1 MSVQKEEEGGEI
13 EKLKKQLYSRA
24 RKDAEGSH
32 SMDDIRSPLSEKE
45 VESVPL
51 SFQKPPE
58 EVTSEVKQPPIGAL
72 MTTRKSKMSFAAK
85 FFIGSSAFFILALGA
100 AAYLFFGGGN
110 VISPQNIDLEVVAPS
125 LVDSGKEGSVQILI
139 NNRNTSALKL
149 VDLII
154 DYPDGTRDPAAS
166 SQSLNHVRKS
176 IGTIES
182 GQQIKQTA
190 DGIFYGAEGSEQKV
204 KITLQYSV
212 TGSNAIFEKSAE
224 TSFRIGSSPV
234 SLSIDTPADIVA
246 GQAFAID
253 ITVQS
258 NAVAPLENVV
268 VQGQYPFGFTPKS
281 ATPAAVAG
289 GTFWKLGTMQPG
301 SSQVIH
307 LTGVLD
313 GQEGDTRVLRFA
325 VGSNTDSTDTTI
337 EVPILTV
344 PQTVTVRKPFITATL
359 AVNGQTGKNI
369 AVAAGTPLQGT
380 IQWKNNLTTS
390 ISNAQL
396 VLTLSGPALDKNS
409 VGSGSG
415 FYQSNANTITW
426 SPTQDES
433 LASVPPGGTG
443 TLQFSFATLPPG
455 SNNTLIT
462 NPTVNLSVGVAGTR
476 QDGGSG
482 PESVANVASASVS
495 IASQVSLAAQAL
507 HFTGPVSNTGP
518 MPPKAEKETSYT
530 VQWTITN
537 SSNTVANGV
546 VAAILPPYVRYVSAG
561 SSGVSYDSQSRT
573 VTWNVG
579 DLSAGVGYSVPAR
592 QAYFQVIL
600 TPSTSQV
607 GSAPQLTSAAKFK
620 GQDRYAQVSVV
631 SDSQA
636 PTTALTES
644 GFSSGMETV
653 SPK

>member
-1 MSVQKEEEGGEI
+1 MSVEREEEGEI
-13 EKLKKQLYSRA
+13 ENLKKQLYSRA
-24 RKDAEGSH
+24 RKDAVGVNA
-32 SMDDIRSPLSEKE
+32 MNDIRSPLSEKE

-51 SFQKPPE
+51 NFQAPKE
-58 EVTSEVKQPPIGAL
+58 EVSAAVMQPPIGAL
-72 MTTRKSKMSFAAK
+72 MATHTSKMSFAAK
-85 FFIGSSAFFILALGA
+85 FFIASSAFFVLALGA
-100 AAYLFFGGGN
+100 AAYLYFGGGN

-125 LVDSGKEGSVQILI
+125 LVDSGKEGSIQLLI
-139 NNRNTSALKL
+139 NNRNTSGLKL

-154 DYPDGTRDPAAS
+154 DYPDGTRDPANPA
-166 SQSLNHVRKS
+166 QSLNHVRKS
-176 IGTIES
+176 IGSIES

-204 KITLQYSV
+204 TVTLQYSV
-212 TGSNAIFEKSAE
+212 VGSNAVFEKSAE
-224 TSFRIGSSPV
+224 ANFRIGSSPL
-234 SLSIDTPADIVA
+234 SLSIDTPSDIVA
-246 GQAFAID
+246 GQAFSID

-258 NAVAPLENVV
+258 NATTPLQNVV
-268 VQGQYPFGFTPKS
+268 VQGQYPFGFSAKS
-281 ATPAAVAG
+281 ATPTAVAG

-301 SSQVIH
+301 SSQLIR
-307 LTGVLD
+307 LTGTLD

-325 VGSNTDSTDTTI
+325 IGTNTDSTNTTV

-344 PQTVTVRKPFITATL
+344 PQTVTVRKPFITATI

-380 IQWKNNLTTS
+380 ITWKNNLTTA
-390 ISNAQL
+390 ITNAQL

-415 FYQSNANTITW
+415 FYQSTTNTITW

-462 NPTVNLSVGVAGTR
+462 NPTVNLSLGVAGTR

-482 PESVANVASASVS
+482 PESVSSVASASVS
-495 IASQVSLAAQAL
+495 IASQVSLVAQAL
-507 HFTGPVSNTGP
+507 HFTGPVANTGP

-546 VAAILPPYVRYVSAG
+546 VSAILPPYVRYVSAG

-579 DLSAGVGYSVPAR
+579 DLGAGVGYSLPSK

-620 GQDRYAQVSVV
+620 GQDRYAQVSVTT
-631 SDSQA
+631 DSQA
-636 PTTALTES
+636 PTTALTEA